1 VHERDLIFR
10 EKLIALMAALNG
22 GEGRDRTLRRT
33 IGTFADR
40 LAKEAGTRNWADLK
54 ERADGPTYDS
64 LLQLFSRQ
72 SEQLAKQDD
81 TIGVRALEVLAISLI
96 ARRQYQAD
104 LLQGVDFLD
113 RYIEECASNA
123 RRAGAQILPAAK
135 H

>member
-1 VHERDLIFR
+1 VHERDVIFR

-33 IGTFADR
+33 IGTFSDK
-40 LAKEAGTRNWADLK
+40 LAKEAGARNWADLK

-64 LLQLFSRQ
+64 LLQLFGKQ
-72 SEQLAKQDD
+72 SEQLARQGDAA
-81 TIGVRALEVLAISLI
+81 GVRALEVLSLSLI

-104 LLQGVDFLD
+104 LFPGVDFLD
-113 RYIEECASNA
+113 RYIEECAQNA
-123 RRAGAQILPAAK
+123 RRAGAQILPVK